1 MLGHVLYPFFFLLF
15 GVDENFALTSK
26 VVVSEYFL
34 FLFFVFGCFWHCSS
48 RVNIRKVYIGELIA
62 RMFISAFEQGDLI
75 SIQRAGITPF

>member
-34 FLFFVFGCFWHCSS
+34 FLDVFG
-48 RVNIRKVYIGELIA
+48 IA
-62 RMFISAFEQGDLI
+62 VPG
-75 SIQRAGITPF
+75 